1 MGIEVLM
8 NPPKVETGFVGFF
21 DILGYKSM
29 LETGI
34 TDETLKVIEFLKRLP
49 DKVDEAVKKIHFG
62 FENEML
68 EKARESGKSAPFE
81 QMLRELSRIVPL
93 VVSDSILLRCS
104 YDENHGTE
112 KAGQAATFVVYA
124 NVLQRLMFEEGL
136 PLRGAI
142 AFGDF
147 VFVDHVFAGKPIID
161 AHTLGQSLDLA
172 ACAIHQT
179 AEEEF
184 KALIAVAPQLSSS
197 LNDGLELVRYQTP
210 MKNVKRPEVEAKEK
224 LLLLN
229 LAWPTL
235 KGYTPLKDRK
245 DTRSYVEEQFSAH
258 NKQLGPEV
266 VSKVENTEK
275 FLRDLFER
283 FPHLFNRDP

>member
-1 MGIEVLM
+1 MD
-8 NPPKVETGFVGFF
+8 PPKVETGFVGFF
-21 DILGYKSM
+21 DILGYKSF
-29 LETGI
+29 LEAGI
-34 TDETLKVIEFLKRLP
+34 TEVTLKVIEILRSLP
-49 DKVDEAVKKIHFG
+49 DKVNEAVKKSHLG
-62 FENEML
+62 LENGLL
-68 EKARESGKSAPFE
+68 EKAREHDVSAPFE

-112 KAGQAATFVVYA
+112 KAAQASTFVVYA
-124 NVLQRLMFEEGL
+124 NILQRLMFEEGL

-147 VFVDHVFAGKPIID
+147 VFADHVFAGKPIID

-172 ACAIHQT
+172 ACAIHKT

-184 KALIAVAPQLSSS
+184 KALIAVAPQWNGS

-210 MKNVKRPEVEAKEK
+210 MKNVKRPEVKAKEE
-224 LLLLN
+224 LFLLN

-235 KGYTPLKDRK
+235 KGYTALKDRK
-245 DTRSYVEEQFSAH
+245 DARSYVEEQFSAH

-266 VSKVENTEK
+266 ASKVENTEK

-283 FPHLFNRDP
+283 FPELFIRDP

>member
-1 MGIEVLM
+1 MGIAVLM

-21 DILGYKSM
+21 DILGYKSF

-34 TDETLKVIEFLKRLP
+34 TEVTLRVIEILSRLP
-49 DKVDEAVKKIHFG
+49 DKVDEAVKIHFG
-62 FENEML
+62 LQNGML
-68 EKARESGKSAPFE
+68 EKARENGVSAPFE

-112 KAGQAATFVVYA
+112 KAAQAATFVVYA

-172 ACAIHQT
+172 ACAIHET
-179 AEEEF
+179 AEKEF
-184 KALIAVAPQLSSS
+184 NALIAAAPGQWDGFLNEGQQL
-197 LNDGLELVRYQTP
+197 VQYQTP
-210 MKNVKRPEVEAKEK
+210 VKKVKTSEVKAQEK

-245 DTRSYVEEQFSAH
+245 EPRKYVEEQFSAH
-258 NKQLGPEV
+258 SKQLGPEV
-266 VSKVENTEK
+266 ALKVENTEK
-275 FLRDLFER
+275 FLRLLFER
-283 FPHLFNRDP
+283 FPQLFNRDP